1 MKWIVNTLFLL
12 ALSTLSYSQVKLRF
26 SIYKDAEDSLFTKE
40 YIQLNQFFLLMEDK
54 EFELFHVG
62 ELLFLLPD
70 IQAGEVK
77 FLVMKL
83 QNNNN
88 CKCFITL
95 IPNFYKFYSYR
106 NGEPS
111 VNIGINKS
119 IIVKRKFK
127 SFVVRNSV
135 PFYYKRNLRTIRKY
149 LNNTIGIVFNY
160 PAEYKMATMAPEI
173 YLCDDYYYLYKLLG
187 NKSPFDVDYDI
198 QK

>member
-1 MKWIVNTLFLL
+1 MKLLVNVLILL
-12 ALSTLSYSQVKLRF
+12 VSTTLSYSQAKFRF
-26 SIYKDAEDSLFTKE
+26 SIYKEAEDSLYTKKFIE
-40 YIQLNQFFLLMEDK
+40 QSQLFLLIENR
-54 EFELFHVG
+54 EVELFNVG
-62 ELLFLLPD
+62 ELLFLVSD
-70 IQAGEVK
+70 IKTGEEKYLVLK
-77 FLVMKL
+77 FH
-83 QNNNN
+83 NN
-88 CKCFITL
+88 CKCFISV

-111 VNIGINKS
+111 VNIGIKKS

-135 PFYYKRNLRTIRKY
+135 PFYYRRNLRTIRKY

-173 YLCDDYYYLYKLLG
+173 YHCDDYYYLYKLLG